1 MGVCLLLLYDYKV
14 LMNLV
19 TQVTLY
25 FQKTILLFL
34 GAKKV

>member
-1 MGVCLLLLYDYKV
+1 
-14 LMNLV
+14 MNLV

-25 FQKTILLFL
+25 FQKINLLFI